1 MSAGA
6 WLFMSLSF
14 LLIIALNLFCL
25 GRLIQNNK
33 NDKR

>member
-14 LLIIALNLFCL
+14 LLIIVLNLFCL
-25 GRLIQNNK
+25 VRLLGNRK

>member
-1 MSAGA
+1 MSTGA

-14 LLIIALNLFCL
+14 LLILVLNFFCF
-25 GRLIQNNK
+25 GRLLQDRK

>member
-1 MSAGA
+1 MSTGA

-14 LLIIALNLFCL
+14 GLIIVLNLFCL
-25 GRLIQNNK
+25 GRLIQNHK

>member
-1 MSAGA
+1 MSGGA

-14 LLIIALNLFCL
+14 LLIIFLNLFCL
-25 GRLIQNNK
+25 VRLLQNRK